1 MDRYYASSKTCNNCG
16 NINTELKLTDREWVC
31 KSCGVLHDRDLNA
44 AKNILK
50 QGRWSYNDL
59 TNTERAVTNSVK
71 CLELLTNDI
80 ICHDNL

>member
-1 MDRYYASSKTCNNCG
+1 M
-16 NINTELKLTDREWVC
+16 C

-59 TNTERAVTNSVK
+59 TNTEREVTNSVK
-71 CLELLTNDI
+71 CLELLTDDS
-80 ICHDNL
+80 ICHHNL